1 MNYLHL
7 KILVEGKKL
16 DVGGLWKG
24 NPSVPNEIFM
34 SLAEKHKMGH
44 FESINKLIRRSVLER
59 EDTLEVLWGYNLVV
73 FKNPINGVEYR
84 SNQIGTIQDLYKKI
98 AEIE

>member
-7 KILVEGKKL
+7 KILVEDKKL
-16 DVGGLWKG
+16 DVGSLWNG
-24 NPSVPNEIFM
+24 NPVFTEIIKSV
-34 SLAEKHKMGH
+34 SEKHNIGL